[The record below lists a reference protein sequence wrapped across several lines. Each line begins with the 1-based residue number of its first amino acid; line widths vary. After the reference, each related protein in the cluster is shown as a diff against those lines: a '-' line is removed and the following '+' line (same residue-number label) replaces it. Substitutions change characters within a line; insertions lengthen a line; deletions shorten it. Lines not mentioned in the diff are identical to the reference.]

1 MWLVTKT
8 SAVLDSNF
16 GNESKMCFDLRVVT
30 CGPNEALII
39 SGVFYGREPSMI
51 VGGRALVIPCI
62 QTIQKLPLST
72 ITLVVNS
79 PTVYTS
85 QGVPISVTGVAQVKI
100 NGQNQEMLKA
110 AIEQFGDKSEDEIA
124 FVAKETLE
132 GHQRA
137 IMGTMSV
144 EEIYRD
150 RKTFSSRVFD
160 TATADLVNMGI
171 MVISYTIKEIT
182 DEVGYLKALGMA
194 RTAEVQR
201 DARVGEA
208 KAKMQS
214 SVAEARAEME
224 RMESKL
230 QNDTEIAKFK
240 RDYDF
245 KKAGYD
251 VEVNTAKAAADLAYT
266 LQAALMQQQIKEQ
279 ETQVKVIE
287 RTQAIELEEQEI
299 QRKEKELDS
308 KIRKPAEA
316 EKFKLETIAEAQKQ
330 KCILE
335 AEAEAEA
342 IALKGDAKAF
352 AVEAKAKAEAEQMAK
367 KADAWNEYGK
377 AALMDMMLKMMP
389 KVAAEVAAPLSKAN
403 KITMISDSNSDIGAS
418 KLTKE
423 VLDIMSAI
431 PDTVHKM
438 TGVDISTQ
446 MNERRS

>member
-1 MWLVTKT
+1 MP
-8 SAVLDSNF
+8 SI
-16 GNESKMCFDLRVVT
+16 VT

-39 SGVFYGREPSMI
+39 SGLFHGNEPTMI
-51 VGGRALVIPCI
+51 VGGRALVFPLV

-72 ITLVVNS
+72 MTLVVQS
-79 PTVYTS
+79 PKVYTS

-100 NGQNQEMLKA
+100 NGQNREMLRA
-110 AIEQFGDKSEDEIA
+110 SAEQFGGKSEEEIA
-124 FVAKETLE
+124 KVAKETLE

-150 RKTFSSRVFD
+150 RKKFSSGVFKVAS
-160 TATADLVNMGI
+160 TDLINMGI

-182 DEVGYLKALGMA
+182 DDVGYLKALGMA

-208 KAKMQS
+208 QAKMQS
-214 SVAEARAEME
+214 SIAEAKAEMQ
-224 RMESKL
+224 RMESQLK
-230 QNDTEIAKFK
+230 NDTEIAHFK

-251 VEVNTAKAAADLAYT
+251 VEVNTAKASADLAYT
-266 LQAALMQQQIKEQ
+266 LQAALMTQQIKEQ

-287 RTQAIELEEQEI
+287 RRQEIELQEQEI

-308 KIRKPAEA
+308 KVKKPAEA
-316 EKFKLETIAEAQKQ
+316 EKFKLETIALAQKQ
-330 KCILE
+330 KAVLE

-352 AVEAKAKAEAEQMAK
+352 AIEAKAKAEAEQMAK

-377 AALMDMMLKMMP
+377 AALMDMMLKMLP
-389 KVAAEVAAPLSKAN
+389 KVAAEIAEPLSKAN
-403 KITMISDSNSDIGAS
+403 KITMISDNASDIGAA
-418 KLTKE
+418 KLTGE
-423 VLDIMSAI
+423 VLAIMSAI

-438 TGVDISTQ
+438 TGVNISKQ
-446 MNERRS
+446 MTERR

>member
-1 MWLVTKT
+1 
-8 SAVLDSNF
+8 
-16 GNESKMCFDLRVVT
+16 MCFDIRVVT

-79 PTVYTS
+79 PKVYTS

-100 NGQNQEMLKA
+100 NGQNSDMLKA

-182 DEVGYLKALGMA
+182 DDVGYLKALGMA

-208 KAKMQS
+208 QAKMQS

-230 QNDTEIAKFK
+230 KNDTEIARFK

-330 KCILE
+330 KAILE

-389 KVAAEVAAPLSKAN
+389 KVAAEVAAPLSRAN
-403 KITMISDSNSDIGAS
+403 KITMISDNQSDIGAS

-438 TGVDISTQ
+438 TGVDIATQ
-446 MNERRS
+446 MSDRRS

>member
-1 MWLVTKT
+1 M
-8 SAVLDSNF
+8 
-16 GNESKMCFDLRVVT
+16 G
-30 CGPNEALII
+30 
-39 SGVFYGREPSMI
+39 
-51 VGGRALVIPCI
+51 
-62 QTIQKLPLST
+62 
-72 ITLVVNS
+72 
-79 PTVYTS
+79 
-85 QGVPISVTGVAQVKI
+85 
-100 NGQNQEMLKA
+100 
-110 AIEQFGDKSEDEIA
+110 
-124 FVAKETLE
+124 

-150 RKTFSSRVFD
+150 RKKFSSGVFKVAS
-160 TATADLVNMGI
+160 TDLINMSI

-182 DEVGYLKALGMA
+182 DDVGYLKALGMA

-208 KAKMQS
+208 QAKMQS
-214 SVAEARAEME
+214 TIAEAKATME
-224 RMESKL
+224 GMESKL
-230 QNDTEIAKFK
+230 KNDTEIARFK

-251 VEVNTAKAAADLAYT
+251 VEVNKAKARADLANT

-287 RTQAIELEEQEI
+287 RRQEIELQEQEI

-316 EKFKLETIAEAQKQ
+316 EKFKLETIAEAQRQ
-330 KCILE
+330 KAVLE

-352 AVEAKAKAEAEQMAK
+352 AVEAKAKAKAEQMAK

-389 KVAAEVAAPLSKAN
+389 KVAAEIAAPLSKAN
-403 KITMISDSNSDIGAS
+403 KVTMISDNSSDIGAA
-418 KLTKE
+418 KLTGE
-423 VLDIMSAI
+423 VLSIMGAI
-431 PDTVHKM
+431 PDTVNKM
-438 TGVDISTQ
+438 TGVNIAKQ
-446 MNERRS
+446 MAERRS

>member
-1 MWLVTKT
+1 
-8 SAVLDSNF
+8 
-16 GNESKMCFDLRVVT
+16 MCFDLRVVT